1 MCWCLCKCFQKGQES
16 ESIELQ
22 DIERGN
28 DQRSHIRQSGL
39 SQNEPQEE
47 RGPPI
52 LILTPLRNESK
63 NIIVEPKNLNKLHL
77 NVIEKNYMQTP
88 IELFSK
94 HVVYGKITEE
104 KAIQLSN
111 KRGKWF
117 AEYIIENTVFEN
129 PNQFHLG
136 SIERLHLLD
145 AKSNQVYV
153 PERRVRTFQCRY
165 NPNLEDYTIKDIG
178 MKSLFWR
185 CVTMEN
191 IIFYRTAWIMML

>member
-1 MCWCLCKCFQKGQES
+1 MENWVWIIVGIVVPFVVLFILGFVCWCLCKCFQKGQES

-22 DIERGN
+22 DIEGGN

-47 RGPPI
+47 RGPPT
-52 LILTPLRNESK
+52 LILTPLQNESK

-94 HVVYGKITEE
+94 HVVYGKITKE

-111 KRGKWF
+111 SLN
-117 AEYIIENTVFEN
+117 YDV
-129 PNQFHLG
+129 
-136 SIERLHLLD
+136 
-145 AKSNQVYV
+145 
-153 PERRVRTFQCRY
+153 
-165 NPNLEDYTIKDIG
+165 IK
-178 MKSLFWR
+178 L
-185 CVTMEN
+185 N
-191 IIFYRTAWIMML
+191 